1 MKLKKIFTEK
11 NIALDFEFDNAI
23 EAIKKGG
30 DLLFESGITTEI
42 YTDEMIKSYKKL
54 GAYMVISP
62 GIAVPHARPNYG
74 VLKTGISFIRLKTPI
89 YFGNK
94 ENDPVKLIFCIAG
107 ATNDNHIEIIQSL
120 SEILFDKKLME
131 KIINSKTKGEFL
143 SLFD

>member
-1 MKLKKIFTEK
+1 MKLNEIFTEK
-11 NIALDFEFDNAI
+11 NTALDLEFNSVV

-30 DLLFESGITTEI
+30 DLLFENGITTEI
-42 YTDEMIKSYKKL
+42 YTDEMIKSYKKF
-54 GAYMVISP
+54 GGYMVLSP
-62 GIAVPHARPNYG
+62 GIAVPHARPDYG

-120 SEILFDKKLME
+120 SEILSNKKLIKE
-131 KIINSKTKGEFL
+131 IINSKTKDEFL

>member
-1 MKLKKIFTEK
+1 MKLNEIFTEK
-11 NIALDFEFDNAI
+11 NTALDLEFNSAV

-30 DLLFESGITTEI
+30 DLLFENGITTEI
-42 YTDEMIKSYKKL
+42 YTDEMIKSYKKF
-54 GAYMVISP
+54 GGYMVLSP
-62 GIAVPHARPNYG
+62 GIAVPHARPDYG

-120 SEILFDKKLME
+120 SEILSNKKLIKE
-131 KIINSKTKGEFL
+131 IINSKTKDEFL

>member
-11 NIALDFEFDNAI
+11 NIALDLEFDNAI

-30 DLLFESGITTEI
+30 DLLFENGITTEI
-42 YTDEMIKSYKKL
+42 YTDEMIKSYKKF
-54 GAYMVISP
+54 GGYMVLSP
-62 GIAVPHARPNYG
+62 GIAVPHARPDYG

-89 YFGNK
+89 YFGNI

-120 SEILFDKKLME
+120 SEILSNKKLMKE
-131 KIINSKTKGEFL
+131 IINSKTKDEFL
-143 SLFD
+143 GLFE

>member
-74 VLKTGISFIRLKTPI
+74 VLKTGISFIRVKTPI

-94 ENDPVKLIFCIAG
+94 FI
-107 ATNDNHIEIIQSL
+107 
-120 SEILFDKKLME
+120 
-131 KIINSKTKGEFL
+131 
-143 SLFD
+143 